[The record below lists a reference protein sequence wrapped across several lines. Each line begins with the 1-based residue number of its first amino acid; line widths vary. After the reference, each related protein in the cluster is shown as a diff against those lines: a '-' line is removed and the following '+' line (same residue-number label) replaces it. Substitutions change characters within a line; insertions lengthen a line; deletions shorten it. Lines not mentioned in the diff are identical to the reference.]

1 MKRILGNLRA
11 YWQYLGGAFLL
22 FLIQMYCICGIA
34 DSIYGLKNTGAD
46 SQGMEFAL
54 ATALPYDA
62 FGQAGMYMTAA
73 ELADWQNS
81 YQLEEDGLYHLK
93 KSFQMQDKL
102 QEMEEEFLIPQAVA
116 WRASRQEKSSVGENE
131 EMDDIFVTGEDAVR
145 IEIPEDPMEVR
156 DTLEI
161 QMEAEGKNVVRNE
174 ALAFVHKHSSE
185 AGVDLAAIKSGYVLN
200 AVFRIVFSL
209 FVLAAVTLVICNT
222 IDKTMTLIRK
232 RMDEP
237 DVRDAQQMLVFLVY
251 GAAQAAADV
260 FMVQIRTEQYHGGI
274 LPQLFAGMALAAGL
288 LVVYFLYRNPA
299 WEGFRTKISF
309 MAGKRQKYFNRLRH
323 LMLLVMPA
331 LFLFAAAFSFISMQI
346 LHGIML
352 GSAVLYIGLSAL
364 LLPELAE
371 MSDYVESDFREGC

>member
-34 DSIYGLKNTGAD
+34 DSVYGLKNTGAD
-46 SQGMEFAL
+46 SHGMEFAL
-54 ATALPYDA
+54 ATALPFDA

-102 QEMEEEFLIPQAVA
+102 QEMEDEFLIPQAVA
-116 WRASRQEKSSVGENE
+116 WRASRQETDSAGENE
-131 EMDDIFVTGEDAVR
+131 EMDDIFVTGEDAVQ

-156 DTLEI
+156 DALEM
-161 QMEAEGKNVVRNE
+161 QMEAEGKDAVRNA

-185 AGVDLAAIKSGYVLN
+185 AGVDLAAIKSRYVIN
-200 AVFRIVFSL
+200 TVFRIVFSL
-209 FVLAAVTLVICNT
+209 FVLAAVTVVICNT
-222 IDKTMTLIRK
+222 IGKTMILIRK
-232 RMDEP
+232 RMEEP

-251 GAAQAAADV
+251 GAAQAVSD
-260 FMVQIRTEQYHGGI
+260 FFIVQIRTEQYHGGI
-274 LPQLFAGMALAAGL
+274 LPQLFAGMVLAAGL
-288 LVVYFLYRNPA
+288 LVVYLLYRYPA
-299 WEGFRTKISF
+299 WEGLRAKISF
-309 MAGKRQKYFNRLRH
+309 MTGKRQKYFNRLRH
-323 LMLLVMPA
+323 LMLLIMPM
-331 LFLFAAAFSFISMQI
+331 LFLLAAAFSFISVQI
-346 LHGIML
+346 LHSVML
-352 GSAVLYIGLSAL
+352 GSAVLYIWLPAL

-371 MSDYVESDFREGC
+371 MSDYVESDFREEH